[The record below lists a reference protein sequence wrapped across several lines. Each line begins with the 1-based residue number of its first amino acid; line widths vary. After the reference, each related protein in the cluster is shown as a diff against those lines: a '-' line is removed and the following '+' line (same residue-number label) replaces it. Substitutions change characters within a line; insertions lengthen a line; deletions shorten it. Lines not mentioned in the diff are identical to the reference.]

1 MYLSGRN
8 ISVNRTLFFII
19 IFAALFVG
27 VALDQATGNLLFG
40 TIIVVAAVVAVEI
53 FYRKANAEK

>member
-1 MYLSGRN
+1 M
-8 ISVNRTLFFII
+8 

-40 TIIVVAAVVAVEI
+40 TVIVVTAVIVVEI
-53 FYRKANAEK
+53 FYRKADAEE

>member
-1 MYLSGRN
+1 M
-8 ISVNRTLFFII
+8 NRTVFFII

-40 TIIVVAAVVAVEI
+40 TVVVVAAVIAVEI
-53 FYRKANAEK
+53 YYRKADEEK

>member
-1 MYLSGRN
+1 M
-8 ISVNRTLFFII
+8 NRTLFFII

-53 FYRKANAEK
+53 FYRKANTEK